1 MGVAISLFQF
11 SDALSSRC
19 EMKLC
24 LFKNPLTVS
33 KNGSAAPGQ
42 HFHSGQCFP
51 KSYRLIAAHMRT
63 WRLLSMR
70 MIGNASARAYSKTC
84 VVEVAKELL
93 VKRLRFVVMRTMAL
107 NAHAKSSGQAR

>member
-1 MGVAISLFQF
+1 
-11 SDALSSRC
+11 
-19 EMKLC
+19 
-24 LFKNPLTVS
+24 
-33 KNGSAAPGQ
+33 
-42 HFHSGQCFP
+42 
-51 KSYRLIAAHMRT
+51 
-63 WRLLSMR
+63 MR